1 VTAVP
6 EARARRLLALG
17 AATGIALAV
26 ASLLGEPEAGTL
38 PAGAVARVGDSF
50 IRGSEFERAVAA
62 LASDRRSPLTPADRR
77 HVLDRLIDEELLVQ
91 YGLSL
96 RLARN
101 DRRIRSNFVSAVIAS
116 QVASVDGYDPSE
128 AELREFYREN
138 RGFFHPMGRLH
149 VKSLWVRAEPARSA
163 AEARARASEAA
174 ARLRAGAR
182 FDDVEAAYA
191 DPQVAPI
198 PAALLPP
205 AKLREYVG
213 PSALVA
219 AEALAVG
226 EVSDAIATQNGARVL
241 LLVAREDGDS
251 PPLEAI
257 EAEVRNEMKRRAGD
271 EAVRR
276 LLAELRANARLE
288 TADPLP

>member
-1 VTAVP
+1 VTKAS

-17 AATGIALAV
+17 AAMGIALAV
-26 ASLLGEPEAGTL
+26 ASMLAEPDAGVL
-38 PAGAVARVGDSF
+38 PAGAVARVGDTF
-50 IRGSEFERAVAA
+50 IRGVEFERAVAA

-101 DRRIRSNFVSAVIAS
+101 DRRIRSDFVSAVIAS
-116 QVASVDGYDPSE
+116 QVASVDGYDPQE
-128 AELREFYREN
+128 AELRQFYREN
-138 RGFFHPMGRLH
+138 RGFFHPLGRLH
-149 VKSLWVRAEPARSA
+149 VKSLWVRAEPVRTAVESHD
-163 AEARARASEAA
+163 RAREAV
-174 ARLRAGAR
+174 ARLRRGVP
-182 FDDVEAAYA
+182 FGDVEAAYG
-191 DPQVAPI
+191 DPQVAPV

-226 EVSDAIATQNGARVL
+226 EVSDPIATQNGVRVL

-251 PPLEAI
+251 PPLKAI

-276 LLAELRANARLE
+276 LLAELRANARLD
-288 TADPLP
+288 TVDPLP